1 MCKILN
7 KLRKKYFWLLILC
20 DVIPDLNDDFNSLLI
35 VNKEMTEFQLN
46 MYLIN
51 RNQNM
56 FKIIKVSKWMMIKS
70 KLSYHNSI
78 YSISVDVTVI

>member
-7 KLRKKYFWLLILC
+7 KLRKKYFWLFILC